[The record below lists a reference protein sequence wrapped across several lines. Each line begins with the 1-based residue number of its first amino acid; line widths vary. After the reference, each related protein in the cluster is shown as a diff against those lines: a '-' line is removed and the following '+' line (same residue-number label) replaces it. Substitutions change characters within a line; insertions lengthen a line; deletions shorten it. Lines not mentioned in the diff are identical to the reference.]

1 MVAYPLVYLVFIY
14 IISLRNSNIGCG
26 YRSEYMGVFGYA
38 FDLSLLLPSFS
49 GMKEML
55 SICEQ
60 YAHENNI
67 MLNASKSQL
76 IYFGKNEDQ
85 AHTVIHYI

>member
-1 MVAYPLVYLVFIY
+1 MAIASNSSIHT
-14 IISLRNSNIGCG
+14 IISHVNNGSIIDCR

-38 FDLSLLLPSFS
+38 DDLSLLCPSFS

-60 YAHENNI
+60 YAHDNNI
-67 MLNASKSQL
+67 MFNASKSQL
-76 IYFGKNEDQ
+76 IYFGKIKIR
-85 AHTVIHYI
+85 HIL